1 MKKEATATPVPLPTN
16 TYAENAAYL
25 QNAEMFETQIQATIK
40 TSLTA
45 RYYPKKY
52 EVNTQPSKTI
62 PDQTMSLKTI
72 LDRFARGIPM
82 NVGKTPIYEND
93 ENALGID
100 VRSLDLADKER
111 IKEANQANIQNL
123 RTQLEAQKAP
133 KAAPNVQTPT
143 TTPET
148 PANGL

>member
-1 MKKEATATPVPLPTN
+1 MKKNEIPGTLPTPD
-16 TYAENAAYL
+16 YAQNAAYL
-25 QNAEMFETQIQATIK
+25 QQADMFETQIQAKIK

-52 EVNTQPSKTI
+52 EVNTQPTKTI

-100 VRSLDLADKER
+100 IRTLDLADKER
-111 IKEANQANIQNL
+111 IKDANQANIQNL
-123 RTQLEAQKAP
+123 RTQLEANKAP
-133 KAAPNVQTPT
+133 KTPPKVETPT
-143 TTPET
+143 TQPEK
-148 PANGL
+148 PATGL